1 MSRTDAP
8 RHVPDMTG
16 MDRPAL
22 ARALL
27 GWFASAGRDLPWR
40 RTYDPYHVLVS
51 EVMLQQTQM
60 ERVVPYFQRWVE
72 RFPDLESLSRASEDE
87 VLRLWEGLGYYSRGR
102 ALLAAAG
109 VLVREHGGA
118 VPNDRDALLALPG
131 VGPYTAGA
139 VRSVAF
145 NLPEPAVDANVERV
159 LARLTNLEL
168 PARDPRAKEFLRETA
183 RGLIPEGRARDF
195 NQALMELGA
204 LVCLPRTPRC
214 RECPLVFF
222 CVARSLGVA
231 ENRPLAG
238 PPKEVVRLQM
248 ASGLLLR
255 RGRLYIQKRR
265 PDDVWPGL
273 WEFPGGVLEEG
284 ESPEQALAREFREE
298 VELNVRPL
306 APVVQVRYSYTRY
319 RVTMHAFYCA
329 DTEGMAA
336 EPRLNEAVD
345 GRFVTPEELSGYA
358 FPAGHRRV
366 IAFILEDPR
375 LAEYLARS

>member
-1 MSRTDAP
+1 MSRADNA
-8 RHVPDMTG
+8 RHVPDMAG
-16 MDRPAL
+16 MDQ
-22 ARALL
+22 RAVAERLL
-27 GWFASAGRDLPWR
+27 DWFASARRDLPWR

-60 ERVVPYFQRWVE
+60 ERVVPYFLRWMD
-72 RFPDLESLSRASEDE
+72 RFPDLESLARASEDE

-102 ALLAAAG
+102 SLLAAAG

-118 VPNDRDALLALPG
+118 VPDDRETLLTLPG

-183 RGLIPEGRARDF
+183 RGLIPKGRARDF

-214 RECPLVFF
+214 PECPLAAF

-231 ENRPLAG
+231 ELRPLAG
-238 PPKEVVRLQM
+238 PPKEMVRLRM

-255 RGRLYIQKRR
+255 DGRLYIQKRR
-265 PDDVWPGL
+265 PNDVWPGL

-298 VELNVRPL
+298 VELDVRPL
-306 APVVQVRYSYTRY
+306 APAVEVRYSYTRY

-329 DTEGMAA
+329 DAGGPAA
-336 EPRLNEAVD
+336 PRMNEAVD
-345 GRFVTPEELSGYA
+345 GRFVTPGELSRYA

-366 IAFILEDPR
+366 ISFVLDDPR
-375 LAEYLARS
+375 LKEFLARS